1 MSKER
6 LTVTV
11 DPHLVRAGADAVA
24 EGRVDSLSAWVN
36 LALAER
42 AAKDLRLRALA
53 EAVATYEADF
63 GLITAEELAAQER
76 ADRVAARVVR
86 GRVPEV
92 RRARPRR
99 PRRRGAA

>member
-11 DPHLVRAGADAVA
+11 DPHLVHAGTEAVA

-42 AAKDLRLRALA
+42 AAKDRRLRALA
-53 EAVATYEADF
+53 DAVSAFETEF
-63 GLITAEELAAQER
+63 GPITDEELAAQAR
-76 ADRVAARVVR
+76 ADRALARVVR
-86 GRVPEV
+86 GAGPRGAHA
-92 RRARPRR
+92 RRA
-99 PRRRGAA
+99 RRRGAA